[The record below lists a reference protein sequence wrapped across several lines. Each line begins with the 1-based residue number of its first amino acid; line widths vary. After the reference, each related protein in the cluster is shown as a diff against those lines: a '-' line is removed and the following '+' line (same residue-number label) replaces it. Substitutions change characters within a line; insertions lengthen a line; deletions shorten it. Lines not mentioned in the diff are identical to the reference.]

1 MVAYFQKMECFYDFI
16 KQKIFVGPLK
26 PSLSISEKEPL
37 ENLSQKLVHLK
48 NTQNSQSIKCT
59 GESVR
64 KYFS

>member
-1 MVAYFQKMECFYDFI
+1 MIHQT
-16 KQKIFVGPLK
+16 KIFVGPLK